1 MLVGFAER
9 WHSDMS
15 YFHIPIGEMF
25 ITLDDATCLL
35 RLPIMGRLLNYS
47 QMSRLDALDMMVTYL
62 GADPG
67 ETQIG
72 INATRG
78 VHARFSY
85 LEKLYEY
92 HRVSLME
99 NEGDDKKTL
108 YHRQCAIR
116 SYLMHLV
123 SKTIFLDK
131 SATCIDVVYLTYYID
146 LERSMRTKRGI
157 FLDYLY
163 SKLGEACLWK
173 TRELTGSCT
182 LLTVIYLYFQ
192 CY

>member
-1 MLVGFAER
+1 
-9 WHSDMS
+9 
-15 YFHIPIGEMF
+15 MF

-35 RLPIMGRLLNYS
+35 RLPIKGRLLNYS

-78 VHARFSY
+78 IYARFSY

-92 HRVSLME
+92 HLVSSME
-99 NEGDDKKTL
+99 NEGDDKQVL

-116 SYLMHLV
+116 SYLMHLAWIL
-123 SKTIFLDK
+123 SHFSHISGWALDDNYIEDWPRDF
-131 SATCIDVVYLTYYID
+131 SYIWFRGNPMIESFRVFIDCTVADDTCYYPYD
-146 LERSMRTKRGI
+146 DHHQTCL
-157 FLDYLY
+157 LDNI
-163 SKLGEACLWK
+163 S
-173 TRELTGSCT
+173 
-182 LLTVIYLYFQ
+182 LYFG
-192 CY
+192 